1 MSTFGARLKSL
12 REALGWSQERVGF
25 ELGVTKAT
33 VSKWEL
39 GRAEPGLEH
48 LARIREV
55 YRSTGVT
62 LDQLI
67 LGPAADEERSER
79 EDAAFEVGYLAA
91 IEERRATYASRAIAT
106 ESTDES
112 HLLARFRQLTPKQ
125 KQGLLDLLAGG

>member
-39 GRAEPGLEH
+39 GRAEPGLDH

-55 YRSTGVT
+55 YRSTGMT
-62 LDQLI
+62 LDKLI
-67 LGPAADEERSER
+67 IGPSADDPESTMV
-79 EDAAFEVGYLAA
+79 DAALEVGYLMAV
-91 IEERRATYASRAIAT
+91 EEREQAYGPRPIAT
-106 ESTDES
+106 QSTDES
-112 HLLARFRQLTPKQ
+112 NLLARFRQLTPKQ